1 MKIGKEIFKIHLT
14 KIKTLFEQAKGQE
27 NAGLWMFTN
36 DLRTPMF
43 MLQAASRVFEKVY
56 DSSELEEIKEQFKLV
71 EDTLG
76 GIDHYNAAVKIFG
89 ANPQIPVQYIAYFQS
104 KVEQKTTELN
114 AILNQSAWI
123 NGSKIVEI
131 EAVLDNVDWKKEEKE
146 LKGIR
151 KVYEKAIEK
160 NIEFVEELNFEF
172 TNLEE
177 HVHELRRKLRW
188 LSIYPQALQGVFQFQ
203 ESNDSIPDYLS
214 KYLIDSVI
222 NSPFNIL
229 PKTILLDEPILLNK
243 NHYLALSWTIAELG
257 KLKDAGLQIEI
268 LTEAIINTE
277 KISKHEAESK
287 AHDLIGKPDLSIE
300 TVKMK
305 AQEIAKAFFD
315 EGNLER
321 ILI

>member
-14 KIKTLFEQAKGQE
+14 KVKTLFEQAKGQE
-27 NAGLWMFTN
+27 NAELWLFTN

-56 DSSELEEIKEQFKLV
+56 DSTELEGLKEQFKHI

-76 GIDHYNAAVKIFG
+76 GIDHYNAALKTFSV
-89 ANPQIPVQYIAYFQS
+89 NPQISAQYIAYFQS

-114 AILNQSAWI
+114 EILTQ
-123 NGSKIVEI
+123 NGWLAGTKLIEI
-131 EAVLDNVDWKKEEKE
+131 ESMLDNVDWKKEEKE

-160 NIEFVEELNFEF
+160 NIEFVEELNFKF

-188 LSIYPQALQGVFQFQ
+188 LSIYPQALQGVLQFQ
-203 ESNDSIPDYLS
+203 ESTEIPPDYLS
-214 KYLIDSVI
+214 KYLTDSVI

-229 PKTILLDEPILLNK
+229 PKTILLEEPIFLNK

-268 LTEAIINTE
+268 LIEAIIKTE
-277 KISKHEAESK
+277 KLTEHEAESK